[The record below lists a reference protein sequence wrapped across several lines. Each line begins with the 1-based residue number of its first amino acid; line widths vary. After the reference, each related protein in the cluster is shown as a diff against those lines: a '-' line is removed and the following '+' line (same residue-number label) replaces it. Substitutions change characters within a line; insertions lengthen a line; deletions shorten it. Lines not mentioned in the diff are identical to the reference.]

1 VKNGHSGIKKKE
13 EWIVMAEKGK
23 AKRPKKNVK
32 KRTGQK
38 KEDELRKAARLNEEH
53 NITIT
58 ILSENE
64 NLPKEKILYKFSKD
78 ISESGI
84 KIQGNVPLSVDTLLK
99 IDLTLGRLH
108 QKINA
113 LGKVKWVE
121 FNTEDGTFEAG
132 VEFVDTS
139 SEAIQ
144 KIEDYILSK
153 QKYTSLNPLGVPF
166 WIFAKFN
173 RAKSK

>member
-1 VKNGHSGIKKKE
+1 MVKRGHSGTNKE
-13 EWIVMAEKGK
+13 ECIVMNEK
-23 AKRPKKNVK
+23 AKRPKKNEK

-38 KEDELRKAARLNEEH
+38 KDAELRKAERLNEEH
-53 NITIT
+53 KITIT
-58 ILSENE
+58 IVSEDE
-64 NLPKEKILYKFSKD
+64 HLLKEKILYKFSKD

-84 KIQGNVPLSVDTLLK
+84 KIRGNIPLPVDTLLK
-99 IDLTLGRLH
+99 IDLTLERLH
-108 QKINA
+108 EKITA

-121 FNTEDGTFEAG
+121 FNLEDGTFEAG

-139 SEAIQ
+139 NEAIK
-144 KIEDYILSK
+144 KIEEYILSK

-173 RAKSK
+173 RAKLK

>member
-1 VKNGHSGIKKKE
+1 
-13 EWIVMAEKGK
+13 MDEKGK

-32 KRTGQK
+32 KRTGRK
-38 KEDELRKAARLNEEH
+38 KEDELRKAERLNEEH

-58 ILSENE
+58 ILSEDE
-64 NLPKEKILYKFSKD
+64 NLPKEKIRYKFSKD

-84 KIQGNVPLSVDTLLK
+84 KIQGNIPLPVDTLLK
-99 IDLTLGRLH
+99 IDLTLESLH
-108 QKINA
+108 QKITA
-113 LGKVKWVE
+113 LGKVKWIE
-121 FNTEDGTFEAG
+121 FNTEDGSFEAG

-139 SEAIQ
+139 SEAIR

-153 QKYTSLNPLGVPF
+153 QKFTSVNPLGVPF

-173 RAKSK
+173 SAKSK

>member
-1 VKNGHSGIKKKE
+1 
-13 EWIVMAEKGK
+13 MAEKGK
-23 AKRPKKNVK
+23 AKQPAKNEK
-32 KRTGQK
+32 SRMGQK
-38 KEDELRKAARLNEEH
+38 KEDELRKAERLNEEH
-53 NITIT
+53 EITIN
-58 ILSENE
+58 IVSEDE
-64 NLPKEKILYKFSKD
+64 NLSQEKFRYKFSKD

-84 KIQGNVPLSVDTLLK
+84 KIQGNIPLPIDTLLQ
-99 IDLTLGRLH
+99 IDLTLKSLR
-108 QKINA
+108 QKITA

-121 FNTEDGTFEAG
+121 FNTEDGSFEVG

-144 KIEDYILSK
+144 QIEEYILSK

-173 RAKSK
+173 KPKLK

>member
-1 VKNGHSGIKKKE
+1 
-13 EWIVMAEKGK
+13 MAEKGK
-23 AKRPKKNVK
+23 AKQPKNNVK
-32 KRTGQK
+32 KRPGQK
-38 KEDELRKAARLNEEH
+38 KEAELRKAERLNEEH
-53 NITIT
+53 KITIT
-58 ILSENE
+58 IVSEDE
-64 NLPKEKILYKFSKD
+64 NLPKEKIRYKFSKD

-84 KIQGNVPLSVDTLLK
+84 KIQGNIPLPVDTLLK
-99 IDLTLGRLH
+99 IDLTLEGLR
-108 QKINA
+108 QKVTAI
-113 LGKVKWVE
+113 GKVKWIE
-121 FNTEDGTFEAG
+121 FNTEDGSFEAG

-173 RAKSK
+173 SAKSK

>member
-1 VKNGHSGIKKKE
+1 
-13 EWIVMAEKGK
+13 MAEKGK
-23 AKRPKKNVK
+23 AKQPKKNEK
-32 KRTGQK
+32 KKTGQK
-38 KEDELRKAARLNEEH
+38 KEAELRKAERLNEEH
-53 NITIT
+53 KITIT
-58 ILSENE
+58 IVSEGE

-78 ISESGI
+78 ISDSGI
-84 KIQGNVPLSVDTLLK
+84 KIQGNIPLPVDTLLK
-99 IDLTLGRLH
+99 IDLTLEGLR
-108 QKINA
+108 QKVTA
-113 LGKVKWVE
+113 LGKVKWIE
-121 FNTEDGTFEAG
+121 FNTEDASFEAG

-173 RAKSK
+173 RGKLK

>member
-1 VKNGHSGIKKKE
+1 
-13 EWIVMAEKGK
+13 MAEKRK
-23 AKRPKKNVK
+23 AKRPKKSEN
-32 KRTGQK
+32 KRTEQK
-38 KEDELRKAARLNEEH
+38 KEDELRKAERLNEEH
-53 NITIT
+53 KITIT
-58 ILSENE
+58 VLSEGG

-84 KIQGNVPLSVDTLLK
+84 KIQGNIPLPIDTLLK

-108 QKINA
+108 QTITA

-121 FNTEDGTFEAG
+121 FNTEEGSFEAG

-173 RAKSK
+173 SAKLK

>member
-1 VKNGHSGIKKKE
+1 
-13 EWIVMAEKGK
+13 MAEKRK

-32 KRTGQK
+32 KRTEQK
-38 KEDELRKAARLNEEH
+38 KEDELRKAERLNEEH
-53 NITIT
+53 KITIT
-58 ILSENE
+58 IVSEDE
-64 NLPKEKILYKFSKD
+64 NLPKEKIRYKFSKD

-84 KIQGNVPLSVDTLLK
+84 KIQGNIPLPVDTLLK
-99 IDLTLGRLH
+99 IDLTLESLR
-108 QKINA
+108 QKITA
-113 LGKVKWVE
+113 LGKVKWIE
-121 FNTEDGTFEAG
+121 FNIEDGSFEAG

-144 KIEDYILSK
+144 KIEDYILRK

-173 RAKSK
+173 SAKLK

>member
-1 VKNGHSGIKKKE
+1 MNE
-13 EWIVMAEKGK
+13 K
-23 AKRPKKNVK
+23 AKRPQKSEN

-38 KEDELRKAARLNEEH
+38 KEDELRKTERLNEEH
-53 NITIT
+53 EITIN
-58 ILSENE
+58 IVSEDE
-64 NLPKEKILYKFSKD
+64 NLSKEKIRYKFSKD

-84 KIQGNVPLSVDTLLK
+84 KIQGNIPLPVDTLLK
-99 IDLTLGRLH
+99 IDLTLKSLR
-108 QKINA
+108 QKITA

-121 FNTEDGTFEAG
+121 FNTEDGSFEAG

-144 KIEDYILSK
+144 KIEEYILSK

-173 RAKSK
+173 KAKLK

>member
-1 VKNGHSGIKKKE
+1 MN
-13 EWIVMAEKGK
+13 EKGK
-23 AKRPKKNVK
+23 AKRPKQKEK

-38 KEDELRKAARLNEEH
+38 KVAELRKEQRLNEEH
-53 NITIT
+53 KITIT
-58 ILSENE
+58 IVSEGE
-64 NLPKEKILYKFSKD
+64 NIPKEKIRYKFSKD

-84 KIQGNVPLSVDTLLK
+84 KIQGNVPLPVDTLLK

-108 QKINA
+108 QTITA
-113 LGKVKWVE
+113 IGKVKWVE
-121 FNTEDGTFEAG
+121 FNTEEGSFEAG

-173 RAKSK
+173 SAKLK

>member
-1 VKNGHSGIKKKE
+1 MNE
-13 EWIVMAEKGK
+13 K
-23 AKRPKKNVK
+23 AKRPQKSENKSA
-32 KRTGQK
+32 GQK
-38 KEDELRKAARLNEEH
+38 KEDELRKAERLNEEH
-53 NITIT
+53 EITIN
-58 ILSENE
+58 IVSEDE
-64 NLPKEKILYKFSKD
+64 NLSKEKIRYKFSKD

-84 KIQGNVPLSVDTLLK
+84 KIQGNIPLPVDTLLK
-99 IDLTLGRLH
+99 IDLTLKSLR
-108 QKINA
+108 QKITA

-121 FNTEDGTFEAG
+121 FNTEDGSFEAG

-144 KIEDYILSK
+144 QIEEYILSK

-173 RAKSK
+173 KAKLK

>member
-1 VKNGHSGIKKKE
+1 
-13 EWIVMAEKGK
+13 MAEKGK
-23 AKRPKKNVK
+23 AKQPQKNEK

-38 KEDELRKAARLNEEH
+38 KEDELRKARRLNEEH
-53 NITIT
+53 EITIT
-58 ILSENE
+58 IVSEGE

-84 KIQGNVPLSVDTLLK
+84 KIQGNIPLPVDTLLK
-99 IDLTLGRLH
+99 IDLTLKSLR
-108 QKINA
+108 QKITA
-113 LGKVKWVE
+113 LGKVKWTE
-121 FNTEDGTFEAG
+121 FNIEDGSFEAG

-153 QKYTSLNPLGVPF
+153 QQYTSLNPLGVPF

-173 RAKSK
+173 SAKSK

>member
-1 VKNGHSGIKKKE
+1 MNDKV
-13 EWIVMAEKGK
+13 
-23 AKRPKKNVK
+23 KRPQKSENKGA
-32 KRTGQK
+32 GQKK
-38 KEDELRKAARLNEEH
+38 KEDELRKAERLNEEH
-53 NITIT
+53 EITIN
-58 ILSENE
+58 IVSEDE
-64 NLPKEKILYKFSKD
+64 NLSPEKIRYKFSKD

-84 KIQGNVPLSVDTLLK
+84 KIQGNIPLPIDTLLQ
-99 IDLTLGRLH
+99 IDLTLKSLR
-108 QKINA
+108 QKITA

-121 FNTEDGTFEAG
+121 FNTEDGSFEAG

-144 KIEDYILSK
+144 QIEEYILSK

-173 RAKSK
+173 KAKLK

>member
-1 VKNGHSGIKKKE
+1 
-13 EWIVMAEKGK
+13 MAEKRK

-32 KRTGQK
+32 KRTEQK
-38 KEDELRKAARLNEEH
+38 KEDELRKAERLNEEH
-53 NITIT
+53 KITIT
-58 ILSENE
+58 IVSEDE
-64 NLPKEKILYKFSKD
+64 NLPKEKIRYKFSKD

-84 KIQGNVPLSVDTLLK
+84 KIQGNIPLPVDTLLK
-99 IDLTLGRLH
+99 IDLTLEGLR
-108 QKINA
+108 QKVTA
-113 LGKVKWVE
+113 LGKVKWIE
-121 FNTEDGTFEAG
+121 FNTEDASFEAG

-173 RAKSK
+173 RGKLK

>member
-1 VKNGHSGIKKKE
+1 MNKKVKVKQL
-13 EWIVMAEKGK
+13 
-23 AKRPKKNVK
+23 K
-32 KRTGQK
+32 KRGKKVKGQK
-38 KEDELRKAARLNEEH
+38 KEDELRRAQRLNEEH

-58 ILSENE
+58 ILSEDK
-64 NLPKEKILYKFSKD
+64 NLLKEKILYKFSKD

-84 KIQGNVPLSVDTLLK
+84 KIRGNIPLPVDTLLR
-99 IDLTLGRLH
+99 IDLTLERLH
-108 QKINA
+108 QKITA

-121 FNTEDGTFEAG
+121 FNTEDGSFEAG

-139 SEAIQ
+139 SEAIL

-153 QKYTSLNPLGVPF
+153 QKYKNLNPLGVPF

-173 RAKSK
+173 SPKSK